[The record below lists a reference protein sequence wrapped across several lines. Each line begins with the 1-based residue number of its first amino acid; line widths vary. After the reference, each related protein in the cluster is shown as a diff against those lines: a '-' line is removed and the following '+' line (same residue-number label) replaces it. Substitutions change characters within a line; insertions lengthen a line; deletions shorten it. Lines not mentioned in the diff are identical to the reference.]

1 LVGGAGND
9 TFAFATANLT
19 AADTISGGDGT
30 DSISMTDDATVVDA
44 DFTKATSVEVL
55 TAGANVDLAAT
66 IGSLAQAAGLTT
78 VTFDGN
84 GAGDTVTIGADFTAN
99 ITVNLDVDDAGNTV
113 NATAF
118 TKSLTVVADS
128 SEVDT
133 TASTI
138 TGGTG
143 SDTLQISV
151 TANAAALMASVTNVE
166 TVKLVDGDTTTVH
179 TQTVTLN
186 NGNATYTDAST
197 YQTITVDA
205 SSLVSDIATINA
217 TAEVDGK
224 VVIIGGGAADVIT
237 GSASTKFGDNID
249 GGAGNDTIGFA
260 AVSSFTTAD
269 TINGGFGTDS
279 LDLSAVVLEATTSLD
294 DSAFAGL
301 TSIET
306 FKAWTFNDAGDNS
319 TSAITATISLGTKA
333 QTAGITTIA
342 LSATDGS
349 TTQANNADTYTFIV
363 DASAYTT
370 GVTVTTNHAAAAGS
384 ASNTLNVQVTTG
396 TGNDTIT
403 AAAGDDAI
411 TVNGGAAPIPL
422 T

>member
-1 LVGGAGND
+1 MLYGDAGND
-9 TFAFATANLT
+9 TFVFASLANQQ
-19 AADTISGGDGT
+19 AAGSISGGDGT
-30 DSISMTDDATVVDA
+30 DTLKYNTDAAVAAADLTKINSIEKISMQG
-44 DFTKATSVEVL
+44 ATSSVTL
-55 TAGANVDLAAT
+55 TDAVYTAN
-66 IGSLAQAAGLTT
+66 GLT
-78 VTFDGN
+78 
-84 GAGDTVTIGADFTAN
+84 
-99 ITVNLDVDDAGNTV
+99 
-113 NATAF
+113 
-118 TKSLTVVADS
+118 SLTVD
-128 SEVDT
+128 
-133 TASTI
+133 
-138 TGGTG
+138 
-143 SDTLQISV
+143 
-151 TANAAALMASVTNVE
+151 
-166 TVKLVDGDTTTVH
+166 
-179 TQTVTLN
+179 
-186 NGNATYTDAST
+186 GNALTTKL
-197 YQTITVDA
+197 TVDA
-205 SSLVSDIATINA
+205 SAL
-217 TAEVDGK
+217 TAANSVTAVLSTADGLADS
-224 VVIIGGGAADVIT
+224 VLGGAGNDTVTAGT
-237 GSASTKFGDNID
+237 GTDNID